1 MVRSKGRSHL
11 IVPPLYPLPVAN
23 TTWQTTPTLTPK
35 KKRRKKRHPQFEN
48 CRRLCVHVAV
58 AACNC
63 QGSEKTIIK
72 FNKKKKI
79 NKIRK
84 GYQVQ
89 KVTGT
94 VYRKKKNNGK
104 QMK

>member
-72 FNKKKKI
+72 FNKKIKI
-79 NKIRK
+79 KYEK
-84 GYQVQ
+84 GTKCKRLQVQ
-89 KVTGT
+89 CIGQK
-94 VYRKKKNNGK
+94 RKKTANK
-104 QMK
+104 